1 MTSLTSQEVAAK
13 RLILRVAAPE
23 FEELQQLVF
32 RRYPNWEW
40 ATFARFGWRD
50 TGDALVVTL
59 AGIDP
64 PQNGDLDKAVGHVAF
79 DEHYSLRMA
88 LAAEKHVLAVGV
100 IHSHPENCA
109 PLPSTIDDDMD
120 GYYSQYFADFA
131 PNRPYV
137 SLIFS
142 IVAKQLV
149 ISGRIFWGGKWLTLE
164 RTAAEGEIVGSWPS
178 RTHKQPPSYE
188 VDRAARFLSA
198 FGEEAFSRLRG
209 ACATIIGAGGTGSA
223 AIEVLARAGI
233 GRLVIVDPDVVERS
247 NLERIHGSVPG
258 HAKNK
263 TPKVVVARE
272 LVHQIDPSIAV
283 VALQGRVPQSDVID
297 AVVTSDIALGCTDQ
311 QHSRLALSDL
321 AFRYLVPVIDCGV
334 VLEGEDGT
342 ITGQVAQFV
351 RLLASDPCVLCRNM
365 IDPRRVAQE
374 LMSSEERAQRAAAAA
389 ETQTRGGDPD
399 PYWQRERQINTVG
412 YLTSAVGAM
421 LAGYAIGWL
430 TRRFDPPFER
440 LQMNFVAPF
449 LDVTD
454 LPQKQRPE
462 CACAKFRGWADQAS
476 AEALVSTPSH
486 WPPVRHQHT
495 WMFRLRRSMRWI
507 RKIGKILRVYPTD

>member
-1 MTSLTSQEVAAK
+1 MGPVQTWISHLHRPSNRLAGPHMTKFASQEMGLK
-13 RLILRVAAPE
+13 RLILRLAAPE
-23 FEELQQLVF
+23 FEELRRLVF
-32 RRYPNWEW
+32 SRYPKLEW

-59 AGIDP
+59 ANIDA
-64 PQNGDLDKAVGHVAF
+64 PQNGDLSEKVRHVAI
-79 DEHYSLRMA
+79 DEQYSLRVA

-109 PLPSTIDDDMD
+109 PQPSAIDDDMD
-120 GYYSQYFADFA
+120 TYYSQYFSDFA

-137 SLIFS
+137 SLILS
-142 IVAKQLV
+142 ILDNQLV
-149 ISGRIFWGGKWLTLE
+149 ISGRVFWGGEWLTLE
-164 RTAAEGEIVGSWPS
+164 YTAAEREIVESWS
-178 RTHKQPPSYE
+178 GRTYNRPPSYE
-188 VDRAARFLSA
+188 VERAARFVSA
-198 FGEEAFSRLRG
+198 FGEEAFSRLRS
-209 ACATIIGAGGTGSA
+209 ACATVIGCGGTGSI
-223 AIEVLARAGI
+223 AIETLARAGI

-247 NLERIHGSVPG
+247 NLERIHGSTPEHVE
-258 HAKNK
+258 KK

-272 LVHQIDPSIAV
+272 LVHKIDPSIDV
-283 VALQGRVPQSDVID
+283 VALQGKLPQPEVID
-297 AVVTSDIALGCTDQ
+297 AVVSSDVALGCTDQ

-321 AFRYLVPVIDCGV
+321 TFRYLVPAIDCGV
-334 VLEGEDGT
+334 VLEGEAGT
-342 ITGQVAQFV
+342 ITGQVGQFV
-351 RLLASDPCVLCRNM
+351 RLLAADPCVLCRNM

-374 LMSSEERAQRAAAAA
+374 LMSSKERAQRAAAAA
-389 ETQTRGGDPD
+389 EAQIRGCDPD

-454 LPQKQRPE
+454 LPQKQRSE
-462 CACAKFRGWADQAS
+462 CACAKFRGWADQAN

-486 WPPVRHQHT
+486 WPPVFSR
-495 WMFRLRRSMRWI
+495 
-507 RKIGKILRVYPTD
+507 

>member
-1 MTSLTSQEVAAK
+1 MTNFASQKMARK
-13 RLILRVAAPE
+13 RLILRVASPE
-23 FEELQQLVF
+23 FEELQRLVF
-32 RRYPNWEW
+32 RRYPNLEW

-59 AGIDP
+59 ASIDP
-64 PQNGDLDKAVGHVAF
+64 PQNGDLDEEVGHVAF
-79 DEHYSLRMA
+79 DEQYTLRVA

-109 PLPSTIDDDMD
+109 PQPSKIDDDMD

-131 PNRPYV
+131 PTRPYA
-137 SLIFS
+137 SLILS

-164 RTAAEGEIVGSWPS
+164 HTAAEREIVESWPG
-178 RTHKQPPSYE
+178 RTYKRPPSYE
-188 VDRAARFLSA
+188 VARVARFVSA

-209 ACATIIGAGGTGSA
+209 SRATIIGAGGTGSA
-223 AIEVLARAGI
+223 AIEILARAGI

-247 NLERIHGSVPG
+247 NLERIHGSVPR
-258 HAKNK
+258 HAKKK

-272 LVHQIDPSIAV
+272 LVHQIDPSIEV
-283 VALQGRVPQSDVID
+283 VALQGRLPQSEVLD
-297 AVVTSDIALGCTDQ
+297 AVVSSDIALGCTDQ

-321 AFRYLVPVIDCGV
+321 AFRYLVPAIDCGV
-334 VLEGEDGT
+334 VLEGEAGT

-351 RLLASDPCVLCRNM
+351 RLLAADPCVLCRNI

-389 ETQTRGGDPD
+389 EAQIRGDDPD

-454 LPQKQRPE
+454 LPQKQRSE

-486 WPPVRHQHT
+486 WPPVRRQRT
-495 WMFRLRRSMRWI
+495 LMFRQLRSMRWP
-507 RKIGKILRVYPTD
+507 RKIGQVFKAYSTD

>member
-1 MTSLTSQEVAAK
+1 MTNFPSKKMPFK

-23 FEELQQLVF
+23 FEELQHLVF
-32 RRYPNWEW
+32 RRYPNFEW

-59 AGIDP
+59 ASIDTP
-64 PQNGDLDKAVGHVAF
+64 KNSDLDENVEHVAF
-79 DEHYSLRMA
+79 DEQYTLRVA

-100 IHSHPENCA
+100 IHSHPENYA
-109 PLPSTIDDDMD
+109 PRPSTVDDDMD
-120 GYYSQYFADFA
+120 GYYSQYFSDFA

-149 ISGRIFWGGKWLTLE
+149 ISGRVFWGGKWLMLE
-164 RTAAEGEIVGSWPS
+164 HTAAEHKIVESWPG
-178 RTHKQPPSYE
+178 RTRKRLPSYK
-188 VDRAARFLSA
+188 VDRVARFVSA
-198 FGEEAFSRLRG
+198 FGEQAFSRLHG
-209 ACATIIGAGGTGSA
+209 ACAAIIGAGGTGST
-223 AIEVLARAGI
+223 AIEILARAGI
-233 GRLVIVDPDVVERS
+233 GRLIIVDPDVVERS
-247 NLERIHGSVPG
+247 NLERIHGSVPK
-258 HAKNK
+258 HAKKK

-272 LVHQIDPSIAV
+272 FVHQIDPSIEV
-283 VALQGRVPQSDVID
+283 IALQGRLPQSKVID
-297 AVVTSDIALGCTDQ
+297 AVVSSDIALGCTDQ

-321 AFRYLVPVIDCGV
+321 AFRYLVPAIDCGV

-342 ITGQVAQFV
+342 ITGQVGQFV
-351 RLLASDPCVLCRNM
+351 RLLAADPCVLCRNM

-374 LMSSEERAQRAAAAA
+374 LMSSEERAQRTAAATEA
-389 ETQTRGGDPD
+389 QIRGDNPD

-412 YLTSAVGAM
+412 YLTTTVGAM

-430 TRRFDPPFER
+430 TSRFAPPFER

-454 LPQKQRPE
+454 LPQKQRSE
-462 CACAKFRGWADQAS
+462 CACAKFRGWADQAN

-486 WPPVRHQHT
+486 WPPV
-495 WMFRLRRSMRWI
+495 LL
-507 RKIGKILRVYPTD
+507 K

>member
-1 MTSLTSQEVAAK
+1 MTSFTSQEMAVK

-23 FEELQQLVF
+23 FEELQRLVF
-32 RRYPNWEW
+32 RRYPNSEW

-50 TGDALVVTL
+50 PGDVLVVTL
-59 AGIDP
+59 ASIDP
-64 PQNGDLDKAVGHVAF
+64 PQNGDLDEEVGHVAF
-79 DEHYSLRMA
+79 DEQYTLRVA

-109 PLPSTIDDDMD
+109 PQPSTIDNDMD

-137 SLIFS
+137 SLILS

-149 ISGRIFWGGKWLTLE
+149 VSGRIFWGGKWLTLE
-164 RTAAEGEIVGSWPS
+164 HTAAEREIVESWPG
-178 RTHKQPPSYE
+178 RTYKRPPSYE
-188 VDRAARFLSA
+188 VARVARFVSA

-209 ACATIIGAGGTGSA
+209 SCATIIGAGGTGSA
-223 AIEVLARAGI
+223 AIEILARAGI
-233 GRLVIVDPDVVERS
+233 GRLVIVDPDVVGRS

-258 HAKNK
+258 HAKK
-263 TPKVVVARE
+263 KIPKVVVASE
-272 LVHQIDPSIAV
+272 LVHQIDPSIEV

-297 AVVTSDIALGCTDQ
+297 AVVSSDIALGCTDQ

-321 AFRYLVPVIDCGV
+321 AFRYLVPAIDCGV
-334 VLEGEDGT
+334 VLEGEAGT

-351 RLLASDPCVLCRNM
+351 RLLAADPCVLCRNM

-374 LMSSEERAQRAAAAA
+374 LMSSEEREQRAAAAA
-389 ETQTRGGDPD
+389 AAQIRGDDPD

-412 YLTSAVGAM
+412 YMTSAVGAM

-454 LPQKQRPE
+454 LPQKQRSE

-486 WPPVRHQHT
+486 WPPVRRQRT
-495 WMFRLRRSMRWI
+495 LMFRQRRSMRWL
-507 RKIGKILRVYPTD
+507 RKIGQVFKVYSTD